1 MKRRRFG
8 VSLDALTNHTAD
20 SFGDYFI
27 MDPDETTTLDYVTQV
42 TVNYTG
48 SYGNVTSIPDN
59 HSNTSPSEQLLFDFN
74 AEIFHRRLP
83 NTILISV
90 MMNLGVIGNFIVLY
104 VYFTRLNRKNV
115 ERYFV
120 PFLAVVDF
128 AACVIGP
135 TFSLLE
141 NVYAVIFP
149 SNLLCK
155 TMWYTTSLSSGL
167 SISVLSIIAINR
179 YLKLCRPHGRQLTV
193 YHKRMFMAAMFTI
206 VTLILIPMVFFVE
219 LQYIDLVYKNE
230 HVIGI
235 TCAPHNPRQTLGE
248 TIYFGC
254 MFGVISIII
263 IITAGLYT
271 AVGKVVFERL
281 RKTRKGSV
289 PSSIQPSPRFVRNNK
304 VGNDR
309 KDSVASVLSAT
320 NNVLQETRSQL
331 DIRKKSSVNGVLNED
346 SSILDT
352 RKESA
357 MNGQALHLPR
367 STNGA
372 YRQYRMNFYIMF
384 LTIFVCNTIS
394 FVPSMIYLFLHEH
407 DLYFFFRHD
416 DAVLNIHLTMQRLYV
431 TNHVLNPFIYGYFDI
446 TFRKHVI
453 DTFRRVPPS
462 PTAVRQ
468 VSSGT

>member
-1 MKRRRFG
+1 MKRCRFG

-48 SYGNVTSIPDN
+48 SYENVTSIPDN
-59 HSNTSPSEQLLFDFN
+59 HSNSSYSEQLLLDFN

-90 MMNLGVIGNFIVLY
+90 MMILGVIGNFVVLY

-179 YLKLCRPHGRQLTV
+179 YLKLCRPHGRQVNRVSQENV
-193 YHKRMFMAAMFTI
+193 YGSHVHHSDSHSNTYGFLCRTTI
-206 VTLILIPMVFFVE
+206 
-219 LQYIDLVYKNE
+219 
-230 HVIGI
+230 H
-235 TCAPHNPRQTLGE
+235 
-248 TIYFGC
+248 
-254 MFGVISIII
+254 
-263 IITAGLYT
+263 
-271 AVGKVVFERL
+271 
-281 RKTRKGSV
+281 
-289 PSSIQPSPRFVRNNK
+289 RF
-304 VGNDR
+304 
-309 KDSVASVLSAT
+309 SL
-320 NNVLQETRSQL
+320 
-331 DIRKKSSVNGVLNED
+331 
-346 SSILDT
+346 
-352 RKESA
+352 
-357 MNGQALHLPR
+357 
-367 STNGA
+367 
-372 YRQYRMNFYIMF
+372 
-384 LTIFVCNTIS
+384 
-394 FVPSMIYLFLHEH
+394 
-407 DLYFFFRHD
+407 
-416 DAVLNIHLTMQRLYV
+416 
-431 TNHVLNPFIYGYFDI
+431 
-446 TFRKHVI
+446 
-453 DTFRRVPPS
+453 
-462 PTAVRQ
+462 
-468 VSSGT
+468 

>member
-1 MKRRRFG
+1 MKRCRFG
-8 VSLDALTNHTAD
+8 ASLDALTNHTAD

-27 MDPDETTTLDYVTQV
+27 MDPDETTTQDYVTQV

-48 SYGNVTSIPDN
+48 SYENVTSIPDN
-59 HSNTSPSEQLLFDFN
+59 HSNSSYSEQLLLDFN

-90 MMNLGVIGNFIVLY
+90 MMILGVIGNFIVLY

-219 LQYIDLVYKNE
+219 LQYIDLVYKND
-230 HVIGI
+230 HVLGI

-309 KDSVASVLSAT
+309 KD
-320 NNVLQETRSQL
+320 LQ
-331 DIRKKSSVNGVLNED
+331 
-346 SSILDT
+346 
-352 RKESA
+352 
-357 MNGQALHLPR
+357 M
-367 STNGA
+367 
-372 YRQYRMNFYIMF
+372 
-384 LTIFVCNTIS
+384 
-394 FVPSMIYLFLHEH
+394 
-407 DLYFFFRHD
+407 
-416 DAVLNIHLTMQRLYV
+416 
-431 TNHVLNPFIYGYFDI
+431 
-446 TFRKHVI
+446 
-453 DTFRRVPPS
+453 
-462 PTAVRQ
+462 
-468 VSSGT
+468 